1 MSDNPLQEHA
11 EAAEEAREGNKRAAL
26 LVAVLAATLALA
38 EQGAKHAEMRVEDSS
53 IGATD
58 TWAQYQAKSTR
69 TAMAR
74 DFADLLGA
82 LPSPADPQAASR
94 VTALQTRLRS
104 DLNRYDTGPASRQA
118 SAERAHDLEQERD
131 DALRHAHGFDNA
143 AAALELGI
151 VMVTASVV
159 VRVAALL
166 WVGALL
172 GASGLVFAVLAMV
185 APGLAS
191 F

>member
-26 LVAVLAATLALA
+26 LVAVLAAALALA
-38 EQGAKHAEMRVEDSS
+38 EQGAKHAEMQVEDSS

-69 TAMAR
+69 SAMAR
-74 DFADLLGA
+74 DFADLIAA
-82 LPSPADPQAASR
+82 LPAQTDTAAAAR
-94 VTALQTRLRS
+94 VAALQTRLRG
-104 DLNRYDTGPASRQA
+104 DLGRYDNGPSSKEA
-118 SAERAHDLEQERD
+118 SATRAHDLEQERD
-131 DALRHAHGFDNA
+131 EALKHAHAFDNA

-159 VRVAALL
+159 VRVVALL
-166 WVGALL
+166 WCGALL
-172 GASGLVFAVLAMV
+172 GVVGLVCAVLAIV
-185 APGLAS
+185 APGLAA